1 MGTMLTMVALSASLV
16 TPVATPASA
25 RACLSP
31 TETRESVATHQLREP
46 MVLLRDAARETR
58 ADPLNARL
66 CLWDEKYVYEMSLLR
81 RDGRVLRIFVDATSG
96 TKLPPRDKQER

>member
-46 MVLLRDAARETR
+46 MVLLRDAARETGKVDQDQRKQAQQKKMSSQMDDLREAMR
-58 ADPLNARL
+58 AN
-66 CLWDEKYVYEMSLLR
+66 
-81 RDGRVLRIFVDATSG
+81 
-96 TKLPPRDKQER
+96 